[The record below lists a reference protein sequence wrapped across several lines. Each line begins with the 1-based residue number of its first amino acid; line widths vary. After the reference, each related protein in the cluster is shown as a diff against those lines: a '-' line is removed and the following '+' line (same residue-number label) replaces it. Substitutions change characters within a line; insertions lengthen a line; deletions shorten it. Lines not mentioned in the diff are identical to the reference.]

1 MNILNIEHISK
12 IYGEKVIFDD
22 VSLGIHSGD
31 KIGVIGVNGTGK
43 TTLLKIIAKIN
54 EKYKGEFTEGD
65 KVLLTA
71 LRTRLMADKKL
82 TKMAQTSDPQIFVES
97 IFPKAFGAAAQDS
110 YLESQDTYTSL
121 FEDQHKYNA
130 IMSALADV
138 VYREMRKG

>member
-1 MNILNIEHISK
+1 MRK
-12 IYGEKVIFDD
+12 RQRQ
-22 VSLGIHSGD
+22 
-31 KIGVIGVNGTGK
+31 VNRYVRAVGSYLPCAGK
-43 TTLLKIIAKIN
+43 HKKQ
-54 EKYKGEFTEGD
+54 
-65 KVLLTA
+65 LLTA
-71 LRTRLMADKKL
+71 LRSRLMADKKL

-138 VYREMRKG
+138 VYREMRMG